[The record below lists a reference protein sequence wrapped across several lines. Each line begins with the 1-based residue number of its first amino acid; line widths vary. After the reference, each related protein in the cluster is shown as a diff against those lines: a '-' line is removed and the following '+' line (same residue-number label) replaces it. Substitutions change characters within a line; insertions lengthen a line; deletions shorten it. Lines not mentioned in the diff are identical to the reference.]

1 MDVKQLAE
9 LVNKMR
15 NAQREY
21 FRTRSASSLE
31 DSKRLEKQVD
41 QAIAEVLSQPTL
53 F

>member
-1 MDVKQLAE
+1 MDVRQLAE

-31 DSKRLEKQVD
+31 ESKRLEKEVD
-41 QAIAEVLSQPTL
+41 RAISEALSQPTL